1 MSPQTPGQ
9 FTKSTQKCNTLS
21 NMKSNNTCNRPSSNT
36 DIQMPQTATFT
47 PISIDWLSLS
57 CKVISAPNQ
66 VYQVERSKYST
77 SLFKYVDHYKHN
89 TITFATVTHTPK
101 SGILPPDTAIVKFS
115 NWLLYDEFSM
125 LNIWRIIEELGLKY
139 EGINRCDIAIDLNTF
154 ANNLQPE
161 SLIKGYFTGK
171 YTKIGRGK
179 FKTIGRNHSSVIFDY
194 LRFGNYR
201 SSFSVYLYNKSQE
214 FREVE
219 DKLHIR
225 QAWSAAGLN
234 DNIDVWRLEVSIKGR
249 GNYVTDMET
258 GEMHEINLTSILDD
272 YSLKMIYKTAIAI
285 HFDIRHQQQNK
296 RRENLKK
303 LQLFRNWGDV
313 KHKLVNVTRQS
324 DPTKMKKATL
334 KILVDTWDEI
344 RENKKHET
352 NEIREAARILAEYYN
367 LTKYLN
373 EKTKYENLLSLED
386 DEK

>member
-1 MSPQTPGQ
+1 
-9 FTKSTQKCNTLS
+9 
-21 NMKSNNTCNRPSSNT
+21 MKSNNTCIRPSSNT
-36 DIQMPQTATFT
+36 DIQMPQSATFT
-47 PISIDWLSLS
+47 PLSIDWLSLS

-66 VYQVERSKYST
+66 VYQVERSNYST
-77 SLFKYVDHYKHN
+77 KIFKYVDHYKHN

-101 SGILPPDTAIVKFS
+101 SSILPPDTAIVKFS
-115 NWLLYDEFSM
+115 NWFLYDDFSM
-125 LNIWRIIEELGLKY
+125 KNIWRIIEELGLKY
-139 EGINRCDIAIDLNTF
+139 EGINRVDIAIDFNTF

-179 FKTIGRNHSSVIFDY
+179 FKTIGRNHSDVIFDY

-201 SSFSVYLYNKSQE
+201 SSYSVYLYNKSQE
-214 FREVE
+214 FKEVE

-225 QAWSAAGLN
+225 QVWNDSGLN
-234 DNIDVWRLEVSIKGR
+234 CDIDVWRLEVSIKGR

-272 YSLKMIYKTAIAI
+272 YSLKMIYKTVIGI
-285 HFDIRHQQQNK
+285 HFDIRHNQQNK

-303 LQLFRNWGDV
+303 VLLFKNWGAIN
-313 KHKLVNVTRQS
+313 HKLVNVVRQS
-324 DPTKMKKATL
+324 DPSKMKKATI

-352 NEIREAARILAEYYN
+352 NEIKAAARILAEYYG

-373 EKTKYENLLSLED
+373 EKTKFEDLLSLED